1 SPPRSACPSSCTWP
15 SSPPGSAGPWPSP
28 WSPMSAW
35 ASTWSGWAGSSGACQ
50 RTAPSVYARP
60 APSPTPLRW
69 SAPTAWPAAAW
80 SSPASSPPSPHRSRA
95 PGPSRSRSSPCS
107 ARPSWRAERR
117 AARSGS
123 SRFLLRRLGTIA
135 AGHRARSAP
144 SDAGDRR
151 RRPRVRSSSDEP
163 GRPAPHRRDLHG
175 HRRTRVEPRAA
186 GVRAGRPARRRL
198 HGADRLPAALGESAP
213 GNRGARLAGAGCR
226 ALQGARRHH
235 SGQHDRVFR
244 HRPRGHLGLPRWRAP
259 GDEALRR
266 RPLALCSG
274 LRLGRSKVRARRGG
288 IGRPRSHLLPQ
299 RPSNP
304 AASHGSARSSSAP
317 CWRPPSDGCIV
328 VPAGN
333 GWTATRRALPLDLW
347 RGTEGMQ
354 RDLTTFMRGAAIAV
368 ALTLAA
374 SKAIWA
380 QSQNPSPM
388 VETTRAHER
397 LERVELSGVA
407 GSVPGPEGRDVEIFV
422 PSAFTARTPATL
434 VIHFPGAAWLPER
447 AVAGLGKNAVSAVVD
462 LGGGGTRYD
471 RAFSASHT
479 FQRLVD
485 DITRTVSELA
495 GGTVRVD
502 TVVL

>member
-1 SPPRSACPSSCTWP
+1 MNLGVLLRIAAIYMGIVGLGLILAPRAFGRGALPADASTALIAFLRLWGSPLLGIAVLDWLARD
-15 SSPPGSAGPWPSP
+15 AGPSK
-28 WSPMSAW
+28 
-35 ASTWSGWAGSSGACQ
+35 
-50 RTAPSVYARP
+50 ARD
-60 APSPTPLRW
+60 AII
-69 SAPTAWPAAAW
+69 
-80 SSPASSPPSPHRSRA
+80 
-95 PGPSRSRSSPCS
+95 
-107 ARPSWRAERR
+107 
-117 AARSGS
+117 
-123 SRFLLRRLGTIA
+123 LGNMI
-135 AGHRARSAP
+135 GF
-144 SDAGDRR
+144 
-151 RRPRVRSSSDEP
+151 
-163 GRPAPHRRDLHG
+163 
-175 HRRTRVEPRAA
+175 
-186 GVRAGRPARRRL
+186 
-198 HGADRLPAALGESAP
+198 
-213 GNRGARLAGAGCR
+213 
-226 ALQGARRHH
+226 
-235 SGQHDRVFR
+235 FR

-397 LERVELSGVA
+397 LERVELSGVS

-434 VIHFPGAAWLPER
+434 VIHFHGAAWLPER

-502 TVVL
+502 TVVLTAFSAGYGAIRAILRDPDNFARVDAVLLLDGLHTSYVPERTVLAEGAGSMNPVWSRSPSSAAQRWQGRSASSSRTPRSSRARSRARPRPRTGSSMNSAWPGPPC